1 MAPICCSIIAKAAD
15 IHIKQYSMIDTHKEH
30 SCHSHGHNGI
40 FGPRTELYFSI
51 LSGVFLVI
59 GFFVHTFGSVNLS
72 DWISLGAYFISYGFG
87 GYYITIEAFEKIKR
101 GGFEIDFLM
110 IAAALGAAYIG
121 SWAEGALLLFLF
133 SLGHAL
139 ESYAMNKAKKSIEAL
154 GELSPKTALVKK
166 NGKIEEVAIE
176 DLQINDIIVV
186 KPHSQIAADGVLIKG
201 NSAINQAPITGESM
215 PVDKIPIATTE
226 NLTDFNAIDAA
237 HVVYTG
243 TINGDGSIEVLVL
256 KLSKDST
263 VARLIKM
270 VSEVETQKSPTQRMT
285 KKFEKWYVPIVI
297 IVVALLCFAY
307 VVIDESF
314 NESLYRAITVLVA
327 ASPCALAISTPS
339 AVLSGIARAAQK
351 GVLIKGGKALEDLGS
366 IKTIAFDKTGTLTE
380 GKPKLTNLIPF
391 HNYSE
396 EELARVVLEVES
408 LSNHPLARAI
418 AKDIKAQFNMVHE
431 NLASNVN
438 AIQGKGISA
447 TYQNKTVYVGNEKL
461 MTDEEMTLAPELR
474 SKMESLLQE
483 GHTAMLVGYENT
495 VIGLISVMDVPRK
508 TAVDTL
514 KRLKAIGIKRMIML
528 TGDHQNVG
536 DSIAKQIG
544 LTEAKGNLLPE
555 DKVEAIKALMQ
566 RDGKIAMVGD
576 GVNDAPAMAFSTV
589 SVAMGAAGSDV
600 ALETADV
607 ALMSD
612 KIEMLPFVIGLSRAS
627 KRIIKQNIWI
637 SMGVVA
643 LLVPATILGL
653 TGIGLAVVFH
663 EGSTLVVVLNALR
676 LLAYNER

>member
-1 MAPICCSIIAKAAD
+1 MTD
-15 IHIKQYSMIDTHKEH
+15 HHKED
-30 SCHSHGHNGI
+30 HSHHNHDGI
-40 FGPRTELYFSI
+40 FGPRTELYFS
-51 LSGVFLVI
+51 LLCGVFLLT
-59 GFFVHTFGSVNLS
+59 GFLLKIFGTDSQSMWLYLVPL
-72 DWISLGAYFISYGFG
+72 LISYGFG
-87 GYYITIEAFEKIKR
+87 GYYISIEAFEKIKK
-101 GGFEIDFLM
+101 GEFEIDFLM
-110 IAAALGAAYIG
+110 IAAAIGAAYIG
-121 SWAEGALLLFLF
+121 SWIEGALLLFLF

-139 ESYAMNKAKKSIEAL
+139 ETYAMDKAKKSIEAL
-154 GELSPKTALVKK
+154 GELTPKTALIKR
-166 NGKIEEVAIE
+166 NGKIEEVSVD
-176 DLQINDIIVV
+176 DLKINDVIVV
-186 KPHSQIAADGVLIKG
+186 RPNSKIAADGVIIKG
-201 NSAINQAPITGESM
+201 SSSIDQAPITGESM
-215 PVDKIPIATTE
+215 PIDKTAISSVDRLPS
-226 NLTDFNAIDAA
+226 FNDIDTS

-270 VSEVETQKSPTQRMT
+270 VSDVETQKSPTQRMT
-285 KKFEKWYVPIVI
+285 KKFEERYVPIVI
-297 IVVALLCFAY
+297 LVVFALCFAY
-307 VVIDESF
+307 LVVDESF
-314 NESLYRAITVLVA
+314 NDSLYRAITVLVA

-366 IKTIAFDKTGTLTE
+366 IRTIAFDKTGTLTE
-380 GKPKLTNLIPF
+380 GKPKLTNMIP
-391 HNYSE
+391 HHDYSE
-396 EELARVVLEVES
+396 EDLARLVLEVES

-418 AKDIKAQFNMVHE
+418 VKDVEVKYAMQHK

-447 TYQNKTVYVGNEKL
+447 TYQDKTVFIGNEKL
-461 MTDEEMTLAPELR
+461 MTDEGMTIPSELR
-474 SKMESLLQE
+474 LKMDGLLQE
-483 GHTAMLVGYENT
+483 GHTAMLVAHNGM
-495 VIGLISVMDVPRK
+495 VIGLMSVMDLPRK
-508 TAVDTL
+508 TAVETL
-514 KRLKAIGIKRMIML
+514 KRLRAIGIKRMVML

-536 DSIAKQIG
+536 DAIAKQIG

-555 DKVEAIKALMQ
+555 DKVEAIKKLME

-576 GVNDAPAMAFSTV
+576 GVNDAPAMAYSTV

-612 KIEMLPFVIGLSRAS
+612 KIQMLPFAIGLSRAS
-627 KRIIKQNIWI
+627 KRIITQNIWI

-643 LLVPATILGL
+643 LLVPATIFGL

-676 LLAYNER
+676 LLAYNEK

>member
-1 MAPICCSIIAKAAD
+1 MA
-15 IHIKQYSMIDTHKEH
+15 EH
-30 SCHSHGHNGI
+30 HHDSKDHNHSHDHNGI
-40 FGPRTELYFSI
+40 FGSRTELY
-51 LSGVFLVI
+51 LSLLCGVFLLI
-59 GFFVHTFGSVNLS
+59 GFSIQVFGGDSQSIWNS
-72 DWISLGAYFISYGFG
+72 IIPYMIAYGFG
-87 GYYITIEAFEKIKR
+87 GYYITIEAFTQIRR

-110 IAAALGAAYIG
+110 IAAAIGAAYIG

-139 ESYAMNKAKKSIEAL
+139 ENYAMNKAKKSIEAL
-154 GELSPKTALVKK
+154 QDLTPKTALVKR
-166 NGKIEEVAIE
+166 GDLLEEVSLE
-176 DLQINDIIVV
+176 TLKINDIIVV
-186 KPHSQIAADGVLIKG
+186 KPHSQIAADGVIITG
-201 NSAINQAPITGESM
+201 SSDINQAPITGESI
-215 PVDKIPIATTE
+215 PVDKIAIESIE
-226 NLTDFNAIDAA
+226 NLPKFEDIDSSS
-237 HVVYTG
+237 VVFTG
-243 TINGDGSIEVLVL
+243 TINGDGSIEVLVM
-256 KLSKDST
+256 KLSEDST
-263 VARLIKM
+263 VSRLVKM
-270 VSEVETQKSPTQRMT
+270 VSEVETHKSPTQRMT
-285 KKFEKWYVPIVI
+285 KKFEKWYVPVV
-297 IVVALLCFAY
+297 IVVVTILCFAY
-307 VVIDESF
+307 VVVDETF

-366 IKTIAFDKTGTLTE
+366 IQTIAFDKTGTLTE
-380 GKPKLTNLIPF
+380 GKPKLTNIIPSE
-391 HNYSE
+391 NYAE
-396 EELARVVLEVES
+396 RDLARIILEVES

-418 AKDIKAQFNMVHE
+418 AKGVKSEYQMVHE
-431 NLASNVN
+431 NLASHVN
-438 AIQGKGISA
+438 AIQGKGVSA
-447 TYQNKTVYVGNEKL
+447 HYQDQKVFIGNEKL
-461 MTDEEMTLAPELR
+461 MTDEGMVVPSELKA
-474 SKMESLLQE
+474 KMKLLLQD
-483 GHTAMLVGYENT
+483 GHTAMLVAHNHE
-495 VIGLISVMDVPRK
+495 VVGLVSVMDVPRS
-508 TAVDTL
+508 TAVNTL
-514 KRLKAIGIKRMIML
+514 KRLKAIGIKRMVML

-555 DKVEAIKALMQ
+555 DKVEAVKALMK

-627 KRIIKQNIWI
+627 KRIITQNIWI

-643 LLVPATILGL
+643 LLVPATILGF
-653 TGIGLAVVFH
+653 TNIGLAVIFH

-676 LLAYNER
+676 LLAYDEK

>member
-1 MAPICCSIIAKAAD
+1 MA
-15 IHIKQYSMIDTHKEH
+15 EH
-30 SCHSHGHNGI
+30 SKDNHDHSHDHDGV
-40 FGPRTELYFSI
+40 FGKRTELYFSI
-51 LSGVFLVI
+51 LCGVFLLI
-59 GFFVHTFGSVNLS
+59 GFLIQTLGSEAQSMWLYLTPF
-72 DWISLGAYFISYGFG
+72 IISYAFG
-87 GYYITIEAFEKIKR
+87 GYYITIEAYDKIKQ

-110 IAAALGAAYIG
+110 IAAAIGAAYIG

-154 GELSPKTALVKK
+154 GDLSPKTALRKRD
-166 NGKIEEVAIE
+166 GKIEEVPVE
-176 DLQINDIIVV
+176 ELKINDIIVV
-186 KPHSQIAADGVLIKG
+186 KPNSKISADGVIIKG
-201 NSAINQAPITGESM
+201 SSAINQASITGESM
-215 PVDKIPIATTE
+215 PIDKTEIASID
-226 NLTDFNAIDAA
+226 NLPQFTDIDASN
-237 HVVYTG
+237 VVFTG

-256 KLSKDST
+256 KLSHDST

-297 IVVALLCFAY
+297 LVVMLLCFAY
-307 VVIDESF
+307 LVVDEPF
-314 NESLYRAITVLVA
+314 GDSLYRAITVLVA
-327 ASPCALAISTPS
+327 GSPCALAISTPS

-366 IKTIAFDKTGTLTE
+366 ITTIAFDKTGTLTE
-380 GKPKLTNLIPF
+380 GKPKLTNLVP
-391 HNYSE
+391 YKYTE
-396 EELARVVLEVES
+396 TGLARLVFEVES
-408 LSNHPLARAI
+408 LSNHPLAKAI
-418 AKDIKAQFNMVHE
+418 AKDLKLLYVLDHE
-431 NLASNVN
+431 NMASNIN

-447 TYQNKTVYVGNEKL
+447 TFKEKTVYIGNEKL
-461 MTDEEMTLAPELR
+461 MTDEGMTIAPELR
-474 SKMESLLQE
+474 SEMKGMLQG
-483 GHTAMLVGYENT
+483 GHTAMLVAYNNE
-495 VIGLISVMDVPRK
+495 VVGLISVMDVPRK
-508 TAVDTL
+508 TAVATL
-514 KRLKAIGIKRMIML
+514 KRLKEIGIKRMVML

-536 DSIAKQIG
+536 DAIAQQIG

-555 DKVEAIKALMQ
+555 DKVDAIKGLMK

-576 GVNDAPAMAFSTV
+576 GVNDAPAMAYSTV

-627 KRIIKQNIWI
+627 KRIITQNIWI

-643 LLVPATILGL
+643 LLVPTTILDL
-653 TGIGLAVVFH
+653 TNIGLAVAFH
-663 EGSTLVVVLNALR
+663 EGSTLVVVINALR
-676 LLAYNER
+676 LLAYSEK

>member
-1 MAPICCSIIAKAAD
+1 MTD
-15 IHIKQYSMIDTHKEH
+15 HHKED
-30 SCHSHGHNGI
+30 HNHHNHDGI
-40 FGPRTELYFSI
+40 LGPRTELYFS
-51 LSGVFLVI
+51 LLCGVFLLT
-59 GFFVHTFGSVNLS
+59 GFLFKIFGTDSQSMWVYLVP
-72 DWISLGAYFISYGFG
+72 LLISYGFG
-87 GYYITIEAFEKIKR
+87 GYYISIEAFEKIKK
-101 GGFEIDFLM
+101 GEFEIDFLM
-110 IAAALGAAYIG
+110 IAAAIGAAYIG
-121 SWAEGALLLFLF
+121 SWIEGALLLFLF

-139 ESYAMNKAKKSIEAL
+139 ETYAMDKAKKSIEAL
-154 GELSPKTALVKK
+154 GELTPKTALIKR
-166 NGKIEEVAIE
+166 NGKIEEVSVD
-176 DLQINDIIVV
+176 DLKINDVIVV
-186 KPHSQIAADGVLIKG
+186 RPNSKIAADGVIIKG
-201 NSAINQAPITGESM
+201 SSSIDQAPITGESM
-215 PVDKIPIATTE
+215 PIDKTAISSVDRLPS
-226 NLTDFNAIDAA
+226 FNDIDTS

-270 VSEVETQKSPTQRMT
+270 VSDVETQKSPTQRMT
-285 KKFEKWYVPIVI
+285 KKFEERYVPIVI
-297 IVVALLCFAY
+297 LVVFALCFAY
-307 VVIDESF
+307 LVVDESF
-314 NESLYRAITVLVA
+314 NDSLYRAITVLVA

-380 GKPKLTNLIPF
+380 GKPKLTNMIP
-391 HNYSE
+391 HHDYSE
-396 EELARVVLEVES
+396 EDLARLVLEVES

-418 AKDIKAQFNMVHE
+418 VKDVEVKYAMQHK

-447 TYQNKTVYVGNEKL
+447 TYQDKTVFIGNEKL
-461 MTDEEMTLAPELR
+461 MTDEGMTIPSELR
-474 SKMESLLQE
+474 LKMDGLLQE
-483 GHTAMLVGYENT
+483 GHTAMLVAHNGM
-495 VIGLISVMDVPRK
+495 VIGLMSVMDLPRK
-508 TAVDTL
+508 TAVETL
-514 KRLKAIGIKRMIML
+514 KRLRAIGIKRMIML

-536 DSIAKQIG
+536 DAIAKQIG

-555 DKVEAIKALMQ
+555 DKVEAIKKLME

-576 GVNDAPAMAFSTV
+576 GVNDAPAMAYSTV

-612 KIEMLPFVIGLSRAS
+612 KIQMLPFAIGLSRAS
-627 KRIIKQNIWI
+627 KRIITQNIWI

-643 LLVPATILGL
+643 LLVPATIFGL

-676 LLAYNER
+676 LLAYNEK

>member
-1 MAPICCSIIAKAAD
+1 MSND
-15 IHIKQYSMIDTHKEH
+15 HKEDQTHNHDH
-30 SCHSHGHNGI
+30 SGI
-40 FGPRTELYFSI
+40 FGSRTELYFS
-51 LSGVFLVI
+51 LLCGAFLLV
-59 GFFVHTFGSVNLS
+59 GFLIQTFGADAQSAWLYLVP
-72 DWISLGAYFISYGFG
+72 YFIAYAFG
-87 GYYITIEAFEKIKR
+87 GYYITIEAFEKIKK

-110 IAAALGAAYIG
+110 IAAAIGAAYIG

-139 ESYAMNKAKKSIEAL
+139 ENYAMNKAKKSIEAL
-154 GELSPKTALVKK
+154 GDLTPKTALVKR
-166 NGKIEEVAIE
+166 NGKIEEIGVE
-176 DLQINDIIVV
+176 ELKINDIIVV
-186 KPHSQIAADGVLIKG
+186 KPNSKIAADGVIIKG
-201 NSAINQAPITGESM
+201 SSAINQASITGESM
-215 PVDKIPIATTE
+215 PIDKTEIAA
-226 NLTDFNAIDAA
+226 TDKLPDFKDIDAS
-237 HVVYTG
+237 HVVFTG

-297 IVVALLCFAY
+297 VVVIILCFAY
-307 VVIDESF
+307 MIVDETF

-380 GKPKLTNLIPF
+380 GKPKLTNLIP
-391 HNYSE
+391 NDSYSE
-396 EELARVVLEVES
+396 EDLARLVLEVES
-408 LSNHPLARAI
+408 LSNHPLAKAI
-418 AKDIKAQFNMVHE
+418 AKDVASQYQMEHE

-447 TYQNKTVYVGNEKL
+447 TYQDRTVFIGNEKL
-461 MTDEEMTLAPELR
+461 MAEEGIRISSELR

-483 GHTAMLVGYENT
+483 GHTAMLVGQEAT
-495 VIGLISVMDVPRK
+495 VVGLVSVMDVPRK
-508 TAVDTL
+508 TAVETL
-514 KRLKAIGIKRMIML
+514 KRLKVIGIQRMVML

-555 DKVEAIKALMQ
+555 DKVKAIKELMQ

-576 GVNDAPAMAFSTV
+576 GVNDAPAMAYSTV

-627 KRIIKQNIWI
+627 KRIITQNIWI

-643 LLVPATILGL
+643 LLVPATILDL
-653 TGIGLAVVFH
+653 TNIGLAVAFH
-663 EGSTLVVVLNALR
+663 EGSTLVVVINALR
-676 LLAYNER
+676 LLAYTEKE